1 MDAELF
7 RATLKKYMELR
18 HIRSKE
24 QLRAHTTIG
33 SNKTFLKYWNDPELL
48 PIGDFEQI
56 MKTLNVPWEEK
67 IELLKGGDK

>member
-24 QLRAHTTIG
+24 LLRAHTTIG
-33 SNKTFLKYWNDPELL
+33 SNKTFLKYWNEPELM
-48 PIGDFEQI
+48 PIGIFFQI
-56 MKTLNVPWEEK
+56 MKALNVPYEEYNC
-67 IELLKGGDK
+67 ILKGGG